1 MKQQQDRIVEHEAD
15 RQKQLEALLRE
26 HEKTIDDM
34 RIANQADK
42 AKNKEKFQ
50 KVNEALA
57 SLEQHLE
64 MGNKK
69 VDKLLNAE
77 IQSR

>member
-1 MKQQQDRIVEHEAD
+1 MKQQQDRMVEHEAD
-15 RQKQLEALLRE
+15 RQKQIEALLRE
-26 HEKTIDDM
+26 QEKMIDGM
-34 RIANQADK
+34 RATNQVDK

-64 MGNKK
+64 IGNQK

>member
-50 KVNEALA
+50 KYAV
-57 SLEQHLE
+57 S
-64 MGNKK
+64 
-69 VDKLLNAE
+69 
-77 IQSR
+77 I